1 MITNDICILHVHI
14 AQDIFLLLLGNQTV
28 FSVTPYYLVNISMA
42 LDRTSKM
49 GGLGLGSLLI
59 KTLVQ
64 VLKGW

>member
-1 MITNDICILHVHI
+1 MIRNDICILHVHI

-42 LDRTSKM
+42 LDGRAWV
-49 GGLGLGSLLI
+49 LGSLLI

-64 VLKGW
+64 VLKG